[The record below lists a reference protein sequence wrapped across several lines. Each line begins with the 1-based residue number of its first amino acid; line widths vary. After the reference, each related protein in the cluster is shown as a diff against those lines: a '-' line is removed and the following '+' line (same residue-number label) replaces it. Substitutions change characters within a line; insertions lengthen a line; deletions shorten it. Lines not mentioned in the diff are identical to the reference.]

1 MSSLFKLNSNS
12 FSEMQFEKSMGK
24 DSQPFSS
31 NNTLLYHQGVNEI
44 YYLAAFVRTKVI
56 SISGISYQ
64 EMTADLNCQFEIDVS
79 YRRLS
84 ANDKN

>member
-1 MSSLFKLNSNS
+1 MR
-12 FSEMQFEKSMGK
+12 FEKSMMK

-56 SISGISYQ
+56 SISSISYQ

-79 YRRLS
+79 YRRLDRL
-84 ANDKN
+84 DKN